1 MRLHVGSQLS
11 CEVICL
17 SIGSCWDHLG
27 TQRWKEGPITEK
39 VVDCG
44 VRGPYVAQESSLSL
58 RFPFCE
64 REHCWCLGELSF
76 L

>member
-17 SIGSCWDHLG
+17 SIGLCWDHLG
-27 TQRWKEGPITEK
+27 TQWWKEEPITDK

-44 VRGPYVAQESSLSL
+44 VHGPYVAQESSL
-58 RFPFCE
+58 
-64 REHCWCLGELSF
+64 
-76 L
+76 